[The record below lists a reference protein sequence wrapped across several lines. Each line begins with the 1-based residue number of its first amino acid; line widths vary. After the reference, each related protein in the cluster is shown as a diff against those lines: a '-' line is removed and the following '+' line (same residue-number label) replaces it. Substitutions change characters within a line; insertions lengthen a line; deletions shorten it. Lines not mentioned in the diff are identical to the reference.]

1 MTSHA
6 LVPSYSSLVTLS
18 PSLLYPYHP
27 PLLQNT
33 LKVSQEDSVSKLLA
47 LGALLEKEKAASV
60 EASTRCAQLSVM
72 AQALN
77 MTVSE
82 KDALLK
88 RYVPLSVLRYSSVG
102 VLTMRMW

>member
-1 MTSHA
+1 
-6 LVPSYSSLVTLS
+6 
-18 PSLLYPYHP
+18 
-27 PLLQNT
+27 

-47 LGALLEKEKAASV
+47 LGALLDKEKAAFA

-88 RYVPLSVLRYSSVG
+88 RYVRLSLPHSSA
-102 VLTMRMW
+102 L